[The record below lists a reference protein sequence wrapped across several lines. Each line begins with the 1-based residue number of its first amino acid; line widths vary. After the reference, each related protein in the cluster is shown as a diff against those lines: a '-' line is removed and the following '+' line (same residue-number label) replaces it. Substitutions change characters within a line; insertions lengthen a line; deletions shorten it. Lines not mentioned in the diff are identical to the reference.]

1 MFCEVDRNLMF
12 KEKIIIGIYELSNDA
27 LLSHR
32 KLELIFIEVV
42 NMFCQL
48 FINLDIDVQFFK
60 NVTFPNIPE
69 SKNE

>member
-60 NVTFPNIPE
+60 NVIFPNIPE